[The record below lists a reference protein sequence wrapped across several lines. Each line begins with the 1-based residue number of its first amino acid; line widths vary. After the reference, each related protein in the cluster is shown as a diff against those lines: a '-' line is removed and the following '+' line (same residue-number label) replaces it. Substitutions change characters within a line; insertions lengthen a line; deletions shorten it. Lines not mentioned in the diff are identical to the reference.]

1 MTHIQITNSNDIR
14 FGQFLLLRRLA
25 TTNFGESFL
34 ASCIWMKYWKVEQV
48 RNIYDVEG
56 KMEKLMVWLIFVK
69 TFHK

>member
-14 FGQFLLLRRLA
+14 FWHFLLLRRLA
-25 TTNFGESFL
+25 RNFGKIFL
-34 ASCIWMKYWKVEQV
+34 ASCIWVKYWEVEKV

>member
-14 FGQFLLLRRLA
+14 FGQFLLLRRL
-25 TTNFGESFL
+25 TTNFGKSFL
-34 ASCIWMKYWKVEQV
+34 ASCIWMKYWVVEQV
-48 RNIYDVEG
+48 WNIYDVEG